1 MKLKELLI
9 VNSTFHNNEIII
21 GNKRDGKTYYN
32 FDFPKELLDRKVLSF
47 HVVSRKLYIRIY

>member
-9 VNSTFHNNEIII
+9 VNSTFNNNEIII
-21 GNKRDGKTYYN
+21 CNKRDGKTYYN

-47 HVVSRKLYIRIY
+47 HVLSRKLYIRIY